1 MLKGNLLTPVG
12 WCLPQQLSQ
21 QATTYS
27 FFALLILF
35 MLSVSSVQASPVE
48 IFEFNDPVTKVRFQE
63 LSKELR
69 CPKCQNQNLADSNS
83 TVASALRLELYNL
96 LVAGRADS
104 EIMNIMVER
113 YGEFV
118 LYRPRVSSVTYI
130 LWFGP
135 VLLILIGVIVVI
147 VILRRKPVSKAN
159 LALNT
164 EQQTKLKQ
172 LLSDNTEDESTSQST
187 SQLSSQLTS
196 QSTSS
201 KVDKE

>member
-1 MLKGNLLTPVG
+1 MLNRILFIIVMI
-12 WCLPQQLSQ
+12 
-21 QATTYS
+21 AT
-27 FFALLILF
+27 LILGVN
-35 MLSVSSVQASPVE
+35 LVQASPVE
-48 IFEFNDPVTKVRFQE
+48 TFEFQDDVTKIRFQA

-83 TVASALRLELYNL
+83 TVASALRLDLYNL
-96 LVAGRADS
+96 LIQGRSDT
-104 EIMNIMVER
+104 EIVDLMVGR

-135 VLLILIGVIVVI
+135 ALLILIGVIVVI
-147 VILRRKPVSKAN
+147 IILRKKPVSN
-159 LALNT
+159 ESLALNA

-172 LLSDNTEDESTSQST
+172 LLAGDTETSSTSHST
-187 SQLSSQLTS
+187 SKATS
-196 QSTSS
+196 E